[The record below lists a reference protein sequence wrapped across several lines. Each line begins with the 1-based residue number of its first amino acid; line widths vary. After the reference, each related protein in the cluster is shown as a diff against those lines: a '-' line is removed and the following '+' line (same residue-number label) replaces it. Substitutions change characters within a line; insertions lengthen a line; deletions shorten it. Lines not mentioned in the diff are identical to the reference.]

1 MRCLP
6 TNLAAHT
13 ILLSIC
19 ILCYWHREIGVH
31 AECTTHLPIATSS
44 SKSLQFSTSVRI
56 VDGIR
61 APSSFLRNVVTIA
74 YDTDSSKTSISSS
87 RQTDTTD
94 DDASTASR
102 DYSCMGTL
110 ISPLWVLTAAH
121 CFVSPSRNYVLH
133 GTGGHSLAGRER
145 RINRVITHPKWDEQS
160 SSTLNDIQLIELE
173 PSSSLNLSQF
183 WQYMHINSNTSFTY
197 NNQRNAY
204 LRVKGFGILELP
216 QNNDVPIQGLARQLT
231 YADLPLVKCSAET
244 PRPMLCTRSV
254 DGCGPCHGDV
264 GAPLY
269 TVDKSAQI
277 EVQVGILQLR
287 PYAATN
293 YSECLSTVSST
304 SEDRDVLDT
313 LYTPLAPYVSWISS
327 YVPEIRDRLISVPT
341 GGLSSTNF
349 STFYNETATTTP
361 LPTPEPQYKVNV
373 TVAVSIVG
381 AVTFVLL
388 IAVIY
393 LVIRA
398 CIRRSKRREIEE
410 YAENS
415 FIDPGGRFADR
426 NKDPFAAIPSNTRLA
441 SAPRTNLAS
450 QPESLW
456 HRLMHVFGGKEGDVS
471 DDQRG
476 RPVDSADL
484 KGMNSFS
491 TVSWDFGRNDTAGAN
506 GDVDREGRGRQS
518 MGTVRDEHPVRG
530 GQQAQQ
536 SSVTNSGNGNEVTK
550 SETHDIDDPPSW
562 LHAAWE
568 RLRVFRPMSPSSSGN
583 LNLNGSGRLRR
594 ETTNRGECLVEFE
607 MEHPVRPLESSS
619 TRLFHDHPRPSS
631 GEVRATTDVPDEVGA
646 SVMNNNNDARM
657 PPAALDCMVEVE
669 MERPR

>member
-1 MRCLP
+1 
-6 TNLAAHT
+6 
-13 ILLSIC
+13 
-19 ILCYWHREIGVH
+19 
-31 AECTTHLPIATSS
+31 
-44 SKSLQFSTSVRI
+44 
-56 VDGIR
+56 
-61 APSSFLRNVVTIA
+61 
-74 YDTDSSKTSISSS
+74 
-87 RQTDTTD
+87 
-94 DDASTASR
+94 
-102 DYSCMGTL
+102 MGTL
-110 ISPLWVLTAAH
+110 ISSLWVLTAAH
-121 CFVSPSRNYVLH
+121 CFITPSRNYVLH

-145 RINRVITHPKWDEQS
+145 RINRVIRHPKWDEQS

-173 PSSSLNLSQF
+173 PSSSLNLSQP
-183 WQYMHINSNTSFTY
+183 WQYMHINSNKSFAY
-197 NNQRNAY
+197 NNSNQRNAY

-231 YADLPLVKCSAET
+231 YADLPLAKCSSGT
-244 PRPMLCTRSV
+244 PQPMLCTRSV

-269 TVDKSAQI
+269 TVDKSAQV

-304 SEDRDVLDT
+304 TEDRGVLDT

-327 YVPEIRDRLISVPT
+327 YVPEIRNRLISVPSE
-341 GGLSSTNF
+341 GLSSTNF
-349 STFYNETATTTP
+349 SVFYNETTTP
-361 LPTPEPQYKVNV
+361 LSTPEPQYKVNV
-373 TVAVSIVG
+373 AVAVSIVG

-426 NKDPFAAIPSNTRLA
+426 NEDPFATIPSNTRLA
-441 SAPRTNLAS
+441 SVPRTNLASS

-456 HRLMHVFGGKEGDVS
+456 HSLVHVFGGNEGNVS
-471 DDQRG
+471 DDEQRV

-484 KGMNSFS
+484 KGMNSSS
-491 TVSWDFGRNDTAGAN
+491 TVSWNFGRDGTAGAINN
-506 GDVDREGRGRQS
+506 GDVGREGRGRQT
-518 MGTVRDEHPVRG
+518 MGTVRNGQPVRAG
-530 GQQAQQ
+530 RQQQAQQ
-536 SSVTNSGNGNEVTK
+536 SSIKTKSGNENDVSK
-550 SETHDIDDPPSW
+550 SNAHDIDDPPSW

-583 LNLNGSGRLRR
+583 LNLNNGSGRLRR
-594 ETTNRGECLVEFE
+594 ETTNRAAECLVEFE
-607 MEHPVRPLESSS
+607 MEQPIRPLDSSS
-619 TRLFHDHPRPSS
+619 NRLFHDHARPSS
-631 GEVRATTDVPDEVGA
+631 GEVRATDVQDEVGA
-646 SVMNNNNDARM
+646 GVVNNNDVRM
-657 PPAALDCMVEVE
+657 SPAAMDCMVEVE
-669 MERPR
+669 MERPRC